1 MPSRTIIILS
11 SVSAFTARKAEA
23 EAHRVSQLAKI
34 EEDRIQAERAI
45 AAAQLAGEEVRRA
58 LTPKTARCHLRP
70 CPFTPP
76 LLTRPPFLPR
86 YRYSARAGT
95 SRGGGGAPRAHPGV

>member
-11 SVSAFTARKAEA
+11 VPAFTARKAEA

-58 LTPKTARCHLRP
+58 
-70 CPFTPP
+70 
-76 LLTRPPFLPR
+76 
-86 YRYSARAGT
+86 
-95 SRGGGGAPRAHPGV
+95 